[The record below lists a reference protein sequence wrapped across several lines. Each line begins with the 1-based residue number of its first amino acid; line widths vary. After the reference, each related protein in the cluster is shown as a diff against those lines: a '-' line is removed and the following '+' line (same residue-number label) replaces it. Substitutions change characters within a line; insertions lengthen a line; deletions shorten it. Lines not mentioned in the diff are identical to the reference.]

1 MLNTANSMH
10 PTRQGLLDTMIGL
23 LEQKNIDEITV
34 DEVLTTSEISK
45 GSLYHHFED
54 YSDLVED
61 ALVARYG
68 KFIDLSMQ
76 LMHTL
81 LDTVKSREEFIENL
95 NIITRKTQSDSNAPA
110 RMERASLIAK
120 AGQNARLREKLG
132 KEQNRLNADLQGI
145 MQKAV
150 DKGYFRKDL
159 DIQATVLFIQS
170 YSLGHIINDVA
181 QSPLEK
187 ERWYEYIDQVVDQVF
202 IAK

>member
-1 MLNTANSMH
+1 LLNTASPTH
-10 PTRQGLLDTMIGL
+10 PTKQALLDTLIGLLD
-23 LEQKNIDEITV
+23 QKNIDDITV
-34 DEVLTTSEISK
+34 DDVLLTSSISK
-45 GSLYHHFED
+45 GSLYHHYED

-76 LMHTL
+76 LMHPL
-81 LDTVKSREEFIENL
+81 LDNAQSKEVFIENL
-95 NIITRKTQSDSNAPA
+95 NIITRKTQSDGNAPA

-132 KEQNRLNADLQGI
+132 KEQNRLNADLRGI
-145 MQKAV
+145 IQKAV

-159 DIQATVLFIQS
+159 DIEATVLFIQS
-170 YSLGHIINDVA
+170 YSLGNIINDVA

-187 ERWYEYIDQVVDQVF
+187 QRWNEYIDRVVEQVF
-202 IAK
+202 LAK